1 MTGAQLGTHPFPQP
15 RAGRGRVVV
24 RGLTKSFGETPVLR
38 GIDLDIRDGEFVT
51 ILGPSGCG
59 KSTLMRIIAG
69 LEWQDAGSVEIGGVA
84 VDALRP
90 NERDIAMVFQS
101 YALYPHMTV
110 FDNLAVPLRMRRLNW
125 AGRLPGAR
133 HLARRVRAVEAEIAT
148 AVRGVAAVLHIE
160 PLLGRK
166 PNQLSG
172 GQKQRV
178 AVGRAMVREPRVFLM
193 DEPLSNLDAEL
204 RVHMR
209 AEIAQLHRR
218 LGTTFIYVT
227 HDQAEA
233 MTMSDRIVVMME
245 GVPLQVAPPKTIYED
260 PTDLRVARFVGSPS
274 INVLPGIV
282 EAGGSIDVLGARIA
296 RATGLEA
303 GTRVDV
309 AVRPHALSIGARP
322 SGAHLEGLLV
332 HVENLGADIFLHV
345 AIEKVATPV
354 VVRRDPDHGTIPA
367 RGERV
372 TVALP
377 SERVLVFDG
386 RGQRVTLQNSDVSGR
401 HANA

>member
-1 MTGAQLGTHPFPQP
+1 
-15 RAGRGRVVV
+15 
-24 RGLTKSFGETPVLR
+24 
-38 GIDLDIRDGEFVT
+38 
-51 ILGPSGCG
+51 
-59 KSTLMRIIAG
+59 
-69 LEWQDAGSVEIGGVA
+69 
-84 VDALRP
+84 
-90 NERDIAMVFQS
+90 MVFQS
-101 YALYPHMTV
+101 YALYPHLSV
-110 FDNLAVPLRMRRLNW
+110 LDNISMPLRLSRLTQVQ
-125 AGRLPGAR
+125 RLPGMRLVHAGT
-133 HLARRVRAVEAEIAT
+133 RRIEREIAE
-148 AVRGVAAVLHIE
+148 AARQVAAVLRIE
-160 PLLGRK
+160 ELLGRK
-166 PNQLSG
+166 PRQLSG

-178 AVGRAMVREPRVFLM
+178 ALGRAMVREPHVFLM

-245 GVPLQVAPPKTIYED
+245 GVPLQVAPPKTVFED
-260 PTDLRVARFVGSPS
+260 PADLRVARFVGSPS
-274 INVLPGIV
+274 INVLPGVV
-282 EAGGSIDVLGARIA
+282 EAGGSIDVLGARLA

-309 AVRPHALSIGARP
+309 AVRPHTLSIGTRP
-322 SGAHLEGLLV
+322 GAAHLEGQLV

-345 AIEKVATPV
+345 AIDKVAAPV

-386 RGQRVTLQNSDVSGR
+386 QGRRVALRDSDVSAR
-401 HANA
+401 RAHA